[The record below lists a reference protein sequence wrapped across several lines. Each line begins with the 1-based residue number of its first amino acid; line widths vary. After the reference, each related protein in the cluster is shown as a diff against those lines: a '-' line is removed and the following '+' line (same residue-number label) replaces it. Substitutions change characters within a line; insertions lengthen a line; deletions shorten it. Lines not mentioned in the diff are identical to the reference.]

1 MHDFL
6 SNNRD
11 EIIKRCRIKILDR
24 INRSATQTQLKNGI
38 PIFLEQII
46 QILQLD
52 EKKTA
57 ENSIIP
63 ERASSNTIT
72 LDVNLVAAQH
82 GRDLLSLGYTIDQ
95 VVHDYGNLCQAIT
108 ELAIERN
115 FPFTVEEFRT
125 LNGCLDTA
133 IADAVTEFSYQKE
146 ILNAESKNLETI
158 QRLGF
163 FAHELR
169 NILATACLAFAA
181 AKAGNLSLSGAT
193 GIILERHLQL
203 LSKLIE
209 DTLTEVKINPLDN
222 IILNSFSLADFVS
235 EINDTASLSANAQNC
250 SFKVTRV
257 DPTLAISG
265 LRELLMAAVANL
277 LQNAF
282 KFTQK
287 GTEVSL
293 AAYSLG
299 DKILIDVKDHGG
311 GNVQVTDSIFLPFSQ
326 EGENRTGIGLGLTI
340 AKQSVIK
347 SGGTLTVKTVAGIGC
362 IFTITL
368 PRHVMPT

>member
-1 MHDFL
+1 MHAFL
-6 SNNRD
+6 SNNRN
-11 EIIKRCRIKILDR
+11 EIIRRCRIKILDQ
-24 INRSATQTQLKNGI
+24 IDRSATQTQLQNGI

-46 QILQLD
+46 QILQMD
-52 EKKTA
+52 EKKTS

-63 ERASSNTIT
+63 ERASSNTII

-82 GRDLLSLGYTIDQ
+82 GRDLLSLGYTVDQ

-108 ELAIERN
+108 ELAIEQT
-115 FPFTVEEFRT
+115 FPFTVEDFRT

-146 ILNAESKNLETI
+146 IHIVEVKNI
-158 QRLGF
+158 DAIKQIGF

-169 NILATACLAFAA
+169 NILSTACLSFTAV
-181 AKAGNLSLSGAT
+181 KTGNLSLT
-193 GIILERHLQL
+193 GSTGMILERNLQSL
-203 LSKLIE
+203 NKLIE
-209 DTLTEVKINPLDN
+209 DTLGEVKTNSNNNNILD
-222 IILNSFSLADFVS
+222 SFSLAEFVS
-235 EINDTASLSANAQNC
+235 EIHSAALLSANAQSC

-265 LRELLMAAVANL
+265 SRELLMGAVANL

-287 GTEVSL
+287 GTDVSL

-299 DKILIDVKDHGG
+299 DKIIIDVKDHGG
-311 GNVQVTDSIFLPFSQ
+311 GIQKITDSIFLPFAQ
-326 EGENRTGIGLGLTI
+326 EGDNRTGIGLGLTI

-347 SGGTLTVKTVAGIGC
+347 NGGTLAVKTVAGIGC

-368 PRHVMPT
+368 PRYAIPT